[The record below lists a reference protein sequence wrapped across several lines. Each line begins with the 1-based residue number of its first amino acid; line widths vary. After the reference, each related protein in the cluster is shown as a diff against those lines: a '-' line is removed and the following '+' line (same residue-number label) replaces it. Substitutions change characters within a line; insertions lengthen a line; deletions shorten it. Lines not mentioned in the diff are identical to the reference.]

1 MQIDRRMLERLLAL
15 DDAQLEAVIKRVAA
29 QAGIDPAQL
38 GLNPANMQQI
48 RRTMGSTDPEDLRR
62 FRRFTMPTA
71 TNRGKIDDGRC

>member
-29 QAGIDPAQL
+29 QVGIDPAQL

-62 FRRFTMPTA
+62 FQEIYDAYR
-71 TNRGKIDDGRC
+71 NKSGKN

>member
-48 RRTMGSTDPEDLRR
+48 RRTMGSTDPEDLRHFQEIYDAYR
-62 FRRFTMPTA
+62 
-71 TNRGKIDDGRC
+71 NKSGKN